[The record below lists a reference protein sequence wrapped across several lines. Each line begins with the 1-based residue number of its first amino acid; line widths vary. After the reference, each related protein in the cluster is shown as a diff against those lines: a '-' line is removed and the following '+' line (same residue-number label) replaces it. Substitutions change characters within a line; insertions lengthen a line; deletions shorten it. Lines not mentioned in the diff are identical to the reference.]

1 MNGLL
6 KLFHEHWT
14 VLILIQVVLSILDI
28 CELRDYIIVS
38 GHFRELEAL
47 LDQVPSVD
55 WKLQVS

>member
-55 WKLQVS
+55 